1 MIKSDSTA
9 KLIKYITA
17 LFDITVKAKANI
29 KQGILYFTFN
39 LWMGELIFM

>member
-1 MIKSDSTA
+1 MVKSDSTA

-39 LWMGELIFM
+39 L

>member
-9 KLIKYITA
+9 KLTKYITA

-29 KQGILYFTFN
+29 KQGILH
-39 LWMGELIFM
+39 LIYEWGS